1 VSLSKAKQL
10 TANKTKENMISYW
23 LWLWL

>member
-10 TANKTKENMISYW
+10 TANKTRENLIDYW